1 MKFLVIIDMQN
12 DFITGS
18 LANPDA
24 QKIVP
29 GIVDKINHLGDYDT
43 VVLTQDTHYNNYLD
57 TPEGRMLPVKHCIK
71 NTFGHLVHED
81 IVNAAYQHGSSL
93 FLEKETFGSFDLVEK
108 LREHRAY
115 DIELVGTCTDICVI
129 SNALILKAAM
139 PSANI
144 TVDASCCAGTTP
156 EMHNA
161 ALEVMKRCQIKITDG
176 EEW

>member
-1 MKFLVIIDMQN
+1 MNFLVVIDMQN
-12 DFITGS
+12 DFITGT

-29 GIVDKINHLGDYDT
+29 GIVDKINHLDGM
-43 VVLTQDTHYNNYLD
+43 VILTRDTHYSNYLD

-81 IVNAAYQHGSSL
+81 IVNAAYQHGSSF

-108 LREHRAY
+108 LKKYSTH
-115 DIELVGTCTDICVI
+115 DIELVGTFTDICVI

-176 EEW
+176 EE